1 LSGAASGDAA
11 AHHPGTAGA
20 AALTP
25 DWSAEMS
32 MSPQPSAIAH
42 RRWWIGVLLGSGILV
57 NYFDRIALSVAAPQL
72 QQEFGLDAA
81 QLGLIFSVFFW
92 SYALLQI
99 PVGVVLDRFGVMP
112 IGRIGAALWSV
123 ATALT
128 ALASGVLGIMAAR
141 LLLGVAEAPAFPA
154 NAKATGYWFP
164 RSERGLA
171 TAIFDSAAKFSNVI
185 GAPLV
190 GLAVVNFGWR
200 GAFWSMAVLNFAYFL
215 LFFLV
220 YRDPSADPRL
230 SPAEHDYIRRGGG
243 AVEGVAASG
252 AGAMLGYLLSTRK
265 IWGLT
270 IGFAAYGYSF
280 ALFLTWLPGYLVRE
294 MHMSILGSAEYT
306 AIPWLAAT
314 ITDLAIGGWLIDHLI
329 RRGNDETRVR
339 KTVLVL
345 GMLLGLAVFGAAFT
359 TNPVLAIMW
368 ISVAL
373 AGLAAAAPVGWSI
386 PSLIAPKG
394 GAATVGGI
402 MNFVNNLMGA
412 VAPIVTGF
420 IVGVR
425 GSFSGA
431 FLVAGIALVIGIVAY
446 VVLLGRIEPIP
457 DLPELQRTP
466 AATSR
471 PQR

>member
-1 LSGAASGDAA
+1 VNRS
-11 AHHPGTAGA
+11 HTVP
-20 AALTP
+20 
-25 DWSAEMS
+25 
-32 MSPQPSAIAH
+32 H

-57 NYFDRIALSVAAPQL
+57 NYFDRITLSVAAPQL
-72 QQEFGLDAA
+72 QQEFGLNAA
-81 QLGLIFSVFFW
+81 EIGLIFSIFFW

-112 IGRIGAALWSV
+112 IGRIGAALWSL

-128 ALASGVLGIMAAR
+128 ALAGGVGGIIAAR
-141 LLLGVAEAPAFPA
+141 LLLGIAEAPAFPA

-164 RSERGLA
+164 RSERALA

-185 GAPLV
+185 GAPLI
-190 GLAVVNFGWR
+190 GLAVVIFGWR
-200 GAFWSMAVLNFAYFL
+200 GAFWSMAVLNFVYFI
-215 LFFLV
+215 LFYLV
-220 YRDPSADPRL
+220 YRDPSADRRL
-230 SPAEHDYIRRGGG
+230 SAVERGYIQSGGG
-243 AVEGVAASG
+243 AREGPAATS
-252 AGAMLGYLLSTRK
+252 ASAMLGYLLSTRK

-294 MHMSILGSAEYT
+294 MHLSILGSAEYT
-306 AIPWLAAT
+306 AIPWLVAT
-314 ITDLAIGGWLIDHLI
+314 VTDLVIGGWLIDHLI

-339 KTVLVL
+339 KTVLVS

-359 TNPVLAIMW
+359 TSTALAIGW
-368 ISVAL
+368 ISLAL

-412 VAPIVTGF
+412 VAPIITGF
-420 IVGVR
+420 IVGVT
-425 GSFSGA
+425 GSFAGA
-431 FLVAGIALVIGIVAY
+431 FLVAGIALVIGIFAY

-457 DLPELQRTP
+457 DLPEPRGLS
-466 AATSR
+466 AVGSN
-471 PQR
+471 